1 MVHPDKNELNLLFP
15 QSYAN
20 FQQLAAA
27 TKASL
32 QTPLNRMKPQ
42 EKMPPR
48 FNVKGM
54 SVAVRVLGHEIRHVT
69 YKTTG
74 KDLADLRYSCPEILR
89 KLGQAAKD
97 KKISFAALTIPS
109 FDFPKRNL
117 NEFDFNG
124 NYVIQKWDVLKLE
137 KDRQDFSEVTI
148 AADSNELREGCTCN
162 SFREN
167 GFKWS
172 EDSIN
177 EHEMQRLVWLRLIL
191 YTAMMED
198 LFHTLAKCCFLSAL
212 NDYEL

>member
-1 MVHPDKNELNLLFP
+1 MVHTDGNDFNLLFP

-20 FQQLAAA
+20 FQNFAAA

-74 KDLADLRYSCPEILR
+74 KDLAELRYSCPDILR
-89 KLGQAAKD
+89 KISQVAKE
-97 KKISFAALTIPS
+97 KRISFATLTIPK
-109 FDFPKRNL
+109 FDFSKRNL

-124 NYVIQKWDVLKLE
+124 YYATQRLDSIILDKNSDFAGDERRSDVVDE
-137 KDRQDFSEVTI
+137 ICTCSSFQWSKDR
-148 AADSNELREGCTCN
+148 
-162 SFREN
+162 
-167 GFKWS
+167 
-172 EDSIN
+172 IN
-177 EHEMQRLVWLRLIL
+177 E
-191 YTAMMED
+191 
-198 LFHTLAKCCFLSAL
+198 S
-212 NDYEL
+212 ELKR